1 MSSND
6 ENWNA
11 IGKTYL
17 KSLEIFKG
25 VNAAIEHKHVLQII
39 IIWLD
44 RFKKTLQSHILPF
57 LNPDTPLFG
66 NTFITFRNKSL
77 SCKGV

>member
-11 IGKTYL
+11 IGK
-17 KSLEIFKG
+17 KQ
-25 VNAAIEHKHVLQII
+25 VLQRSN
-39 IIWLD
+39 IWLD
-44 RFKKTLQSHILPF
+44 IFEKTLQSHILPF

-66 NTFITFRNKSL
+66 NTFITFRKKSL

>member
-1 MSSND
+1 MMRIETQLEKHTLNH
-6 ENWNA
+6 W
-11 IGKTYL
+11 
-17 KSLEIFKG
+17 KSLKGLTQQLNISKFYKEAIFDW
-25 VNAAIEHKHVLQII
+25 IYL
-39 IIWLD
+39 
-44 RFKKTLQSHILPF
+44 KKTLQSHILPF